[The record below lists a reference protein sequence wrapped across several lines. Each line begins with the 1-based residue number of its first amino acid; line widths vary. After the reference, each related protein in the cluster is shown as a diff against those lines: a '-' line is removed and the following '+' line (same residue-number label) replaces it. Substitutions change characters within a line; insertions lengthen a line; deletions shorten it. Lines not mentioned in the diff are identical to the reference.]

1 MFQKLIKKL
10 NKINHFALFAF
21 VCCIGLL
28 AYLPLINAYF
38 VHDEWQTFLYF
49 ESIKDKSYLDGI
61 KLLVS
66 PQPGQYIPL
75 TFIITYTLYL
85 FFNLNYYVFL
95 FFSLILHGF
104 VGFLLMYLLLK
115 ITNKR
120 LLSLLGGFFFIIA
133 PHHFQATSWIVA
145 NIGYTLSA
153 IFMISGFI
161 FFLKWL
167 EIAKPKFALLSSFFI
182 LLSLLSK
189 DISVY
194 AIIFLPAMAL
204 LLKEKKSYFIKSI
217 FIVFPSLILE
227 IWHFWYLRANPY
239 VELLVTSPPGWQNL
253 ISLPLR
259 SIAESIIPQHIIYW
273 LSKAIL
279 LMFPPY
285 SLEKLNTTA
294 FNQQVESMG
303 AFIIVLI
310 ITFLFILIGIKIKSK
325 IFLIGGLLTGLAG
338 LPYFFVDTE
347 NFSLLQPRYIYIP
360 LMGMCLAIIPL
371 INIAFKKW
379 RLKSTVAL
387 SIILF
392 FFMISTFKM
401 SYDLAGNGSERKHI
415 LENISQSLPP
425 ESINTIFYVQS
436 DTSFY
441 GLPDNVK
448 TLPFQVGPGKVLAA
462 YLYEKIY
469 IPFQVYDYFTF
480 LEIGSE
486 GYFSD
491 ESGGYGYF
499 RNYDKLKFLV
509 KTNKIQIDN
518 IYSFKYIKSLGN
530 VTDITE
536 EIRDKLRS
544 S

>member
-1 MFQKLIKKL
+1 MLDYNLRNNNTYL
-10 NKINHFALFAF
+10 NSTFS
-21 VCCIGLL
+21 
-28 AYLPLINAYF
+28 YF
-38 VHDEWQTFLYF
+38 IPE
-49 ESIKDKSYLDGI
+49 
-61 KLLVS
+61 
-66 PQPGQYIPL
+66 PGQYVPITQVVSYTVFYLFKSSYFAYLILGLLLHSIVGLLLFVWFLKLSKLKIPSL
-75 TFIITYTLYL
+75 IATFI
-85 FFNLNYYVFL
+85 
-95 FFSLILHGF
+95 F
-104 VGFLLMYLLLK
+104 V
-115 ITNKR
+115 
-120 LLSLLGGFFFIIA
+120 IA
-133 PHHFQATSWIVA
+133 PHHFQVTSWIVA
-145 NIGYTLSA
+145 NVGYTLSA

-167 EIAKPKFALLSSFFI
+167 EIAKLKFALLSSFFI

-194 AIIFLPAMAL
+194 AIIFLPAMVL
-204 LLKEKKSYFIKSI
+204 LLKEKKPYFIKSI
-217 FIVFPSLILE
+217 FIILPSLILE

-259 SIAESIIPQHIIYW
+259 SISESIIPQHIIYW

-310 ITFLFILIGIKIKSK
+310 LTFLFILIGIKIKSK
-325 IFLIGGLLTGLAG
+325 IFLIGGLLTSLAG

-379 RLKSTVAL
+379 RLKSIVAL
-387 SIILF
+387 SIILV

-401 SYDLAGNGSERKHI
+401 SNELAGNGSERRHI
-415 LENISQSLPP
+415 LENINQSLPP

-462 YLYEKIY
+462 YFYEKLY
-469 IPFQVYDYFTF
+469 IPSQVYGYFTF

-491 ESGGYGYF
+491 EKGGYGYF
-499 RNYDKLKFLV
+499 RNYSNLEYLV
-509 KTNKIQIDN
+509 RTNKIQIED
-518 IYSFKYIKSLGN
+518 IYSFRYIKDLKN
-530 VTDITE
+530 VIDITE
-536 EIRDKLRS
+536 EIRNKLRS